1 MCRKVPYPVLG
12 AGRVLDLVCDVAVVV
27 VVAGADPERDRGQ
40 AAMGRRERRATR
52 GEARASGRARQSG
65 RAAVAE
71 STLGCQ
77 GSGCA
82 KVTTTSGLEMR
93 VESDQMRRGSLTSA
107 PCTRSRSCRP
117 TWRAC
122 GQHTARTT
130 QGQPSGSKTR
140 STVSRGE
147 VLHERERESARARG
161 GGFSGEAERER
172 GGRAGG
178 YVFLIRPS
186 LLGSVLVGCSP
197 DP

>member
-1 MCRKVPYPVLG
+1 MVEILCGKVPYPVLG

-40 AAMGRRERRATR
+40 AAMERSERRATR

-82 KVTTTSGLEMR
+82 KVTTTSGVEMR
-93 VESDQMRRGSLTSA
+93 VESDQMRRDSLTSA

-117 TWRAC
+117 TRRAC

-147 VLHERERESARARG
+147 VLHERERERARAEG
-161 GGFSGEAERER
+161 GSLERRRER
-172 GGRAGG
+172 GGGERG
-178 YVFLIRPS
+178 VTFS
-186 LLGSVLVGCSP
+186 
-197 DP
+197 